1 MKTKHEMRQEAIKR
15 LNEMYKAG
23 PYTTKDVVIALAGS
37 SGWVGRI
44 IDLLIDDDGLTEDD
58 YLELLKDAAVDYR
71 LAAISGDRWRHLC
84 IEFERAYIALPR
96 DANDEVIYIG
106 DRVVEHED
114 GHDFIVDGYE
124 YDGEWWVF
132 HRDGVRAPA
141 NMCTHYD
148 VEDVLN
154 ELVRKIYEHA
164 WNDGKEGVRY
174 DGFEDLVKVYAE
186 RLRLKEGEDE

>member
-1 MKTKHEMRQEAIKR
+1 MKTKREMRQEAVERLTELRDKRHLVPIVGVDVLKAAVGEYYVDFYAYLSELIK
-15 LNEMYKAG
+15 
-23 PYTTKDVVIALAGS
+23 
-37 SGWVGRI
+37 
-44 IDLLIDDDGLTEDD
+44 LLEDDGDD
-58 YLELLKDAAVDYR
+58 
-71 LAAISGDRWRHLC
+71 
-84 IEFERAYIALPR
+84 AYMRVPL
-96 DANDEVIYIG
+96 DANDVPIHIG

-114 GHDFIVDGYE
+114 GHDFTVDGYG
-124 YDGEWWVF
+124 YDGEWWVL